1 MVKFIFK
8 HLSMKSKQ
16 KSTWF
21 NIHIHISVY
30 IKIYMIFIDGL
41 NIKT

>member
-8 HLSMKSKQ
+8 HLSTKSKQ
-16 KSTWF
+16 KSKWF

-30 IKIYMIFIDGL
+30 TQIYMIFIDGL